1 MINLYRVGGSVRD
14 ELMGVKS
21 KDIDFSVEVESFD
34 DMRNYL
40 LSIGAEIFLETPEY
54 FTIRAKVPGIGPAD
68 YVLCRREGAYYDGR
82 HPESVEPG
90 NIYDDL
96 ARRDFTMNAIAI
108 RQSDGMIIDP
118 YNGQRDIQNSVIR
131 CVRNTLDRFNEDPL
145 RILRALR
152 FAITKNMIFCRDIHT
167 FLLFNINNVDFGGV
181 SIERKR
187 EELHKMFSTNTI
199 RSLELIRQYDLE
211 KMLFSDG
218 LWLMP
223 TLKDV

>member
-1 MINLYRVGGSVRD
+1 
-14 ELMGVKS
+14 
-21 KDIDFSVEVESFD
+21 
-34 DMRNYL
+34 
-40 LSIGAEIFLETPEY
+40 
-54 FTIRAKVPGIGPAD
+54 
-68 YVLCRREGAYYDGR
+68 
-82 HPESVEPG
+82 
-90 NIYDDL
+90 
-96 ARRDFTMNAIAI
+96 MNAIAI

-181 SIERKR
+181 SIERRR

-218 LWLMP
+218 LWLIP